1 MVYYASGMRKR
12 NRTHNTA
19 GKGARISPARWI
31 ALQVL
36 LNFDQ
41 EGGAHLDDRLREAW
55 GHRTLSPED
64 RRLSHQIVYGVFRHR
79 ARLDFWIDRMSSKGI
94 ASLPRPVIEILRM
107 GLYQVAFL
115 DRVPDHAAVNEA
127 TAACDSLS
135 LGSMKG
141 LVNAILRKFPDRR
154 VELDRE
160 VDAHP
165 RRLEIETSHPQWLV
179 DWSKGQFGEER
190 ARKWLLSNNQPPMVH
205 LTPLLSRNKEAQS
218 AVASLASEI
227 EGGRIAADGRSV
239 VLPSGLGLADLPA
252 LVEGRAYIQDPAA
265 HEAVA
270 LLAPS
275 PGETVF
281 DLCSAPGGK
290 SLQIADQ
297 LRGEG
302 RLVSVD
308 ANARRLRILK
318 ENLAR
323 CGFVSVETVER
334 DLTQVWLEEE
344 GAADAVLVD
353 VPCSGLGTLRR
364 KVDLRYRLSPGDILE
379 LSEKSRAILETA
391 SALVKPGGRLV
402 YSTCT
407 LTSEENEEV
416 VESFLKAHSDEWT
429 RVAEGRSPIWLY
441 SEDDSPAEDDSDGSY
456 RALLGKT
463 SRSRVD

>member
-1 MVYYASGMRKR
+1 MGYSTRMMRKKVPR
-12 NRTHNTA
+12 KETR
-19 GKGARISPARWI
+19 GAVGVSPARW
-31 ALQVL
+31 LSFQVL
-36 LNFDQ
+36 QGLDK
-41 EGGAHLDDRLREAW
+41 GGAFVEDRLREAW
-55 GHRTLSPED
+55 SHQPLSPED
-64 RRLSHQIVYGVFRHR
+64 RRLSHQIVYGVLRNR

-94 ASLPRPVIEILRM
+94 ASLPPAVVEILRM
-107 GLYQVAFL
+107 GLYQIAFL
-115 DRVPDHAAVNEA
+115 DRTPAHAVVNEA
-127 TAACDSLS
+127 VRHCESLS
-135 LGSMKG
+135 MGSIKG
-141 LVNAILRKFPDRR
+141 LVNAILRRFPERR
-154 VELDRE
+154 TELDQE

-165 RRLEIETSHPQWLV
+165 RRLEIETSHPDWLV
-179 DWSKGQFGEER
+179 RWAKDRFGEER
-190 ARKWLLSNNQPPMVH
+190 ARKWLLSNNQPPKVH
-205 LTPLLSRNKEAQS
+205 LTPLVAKTEEAHS
-218 AVASLASEI
+218 AVASLAAEI
-227 EGGRIAADGRSV
+227 GGGRVAADGCSV
-239 VLPSGLGLADLPA
+239 ILPSGLGLADLPA

-265 HEAVA
+265 REAVS

-364 KVDLRYRLSPGDILE
+364 KVDLRYRLLPGDILE

-416 VESFLKAHSDEWT
+416 VESFLKAHPDEWI
-429 RVAEGRSPIWLY
+429 RIAEGRSPIWLY
-441 SEDDSPAEDDSDGSY
+441 SEEESAAGDDSDGSY
-456 RALLGKT
+456 RALLRKT
-463 SRSRVD
+463 SIGRVD